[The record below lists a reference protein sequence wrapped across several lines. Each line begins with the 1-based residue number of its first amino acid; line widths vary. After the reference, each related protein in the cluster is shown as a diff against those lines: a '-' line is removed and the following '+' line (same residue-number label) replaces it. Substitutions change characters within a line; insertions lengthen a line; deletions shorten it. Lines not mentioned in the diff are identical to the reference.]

1 MVIQYSLCEACT
13 APCDII
19 SVGWPMSRWVMHTVF
34 SLLFSKSCLVQQLSF
49 STSPCFTGGVFG
61 NEASVSMHCEGLSA
75 LHTADLFHLPQPGGL
90 DSGRWASL
98 ARQQQAPAS
107 TYGWPAQWFTQ
118 PPPRGGMSS
127 CVQRVG
133 ANWKLA
139 VELKPVQCLYFIF
152 LNTWSHVKMRGQYSW
167 YHMKR

>member
-1 MVIQYSLCEACT
+1 MWGLHSSLWHHQCWLTHEQ
-13 APCDII
+13 
-19 SVGWPMSRWVMHTVF
+19 MSDVF
-34 SLLFSKSCLVQQLSF
+34 SLLFSKSCLVQQLFLYLSLF
-49 STSPCFTGGVFG
+49 HWGAFG

-152 LNTWSHVKMRGQYSW
+152 LNTWSWSW

>member
-1 MVIQYSLCEACT
+1 MWGLHSSLWHHQCWLTHEQ
-13 APCDII
+13 
-19 SVGWPMSRWVMHTVF
+19 MSDVF
-34 SLLFSKSCLVQQLSF
+34 SLLFSKSCLVQQLFLYLSLF
-49 STSPCFTGGVFG
+49 HWGAFG

-107 TYGWPAQWFTQ
+107 TYGWPAQWLTQ
-118 PPPRGGMSS
+118 PLPRGGMSS

-152 LNTWSHVKMRGQYSW
+152 LNTWSWSW